1 MTNSLSVLVL
11 ESDAGVAAGV
21 AERLV
26 DAGHTV
32 LRCHDG
38 DTAFP
43 CAALVAGG
51 VCPLVAGADVGVLV
65 RADGTAAPTA
75 REDGVACGLRAGLAV
90 LELDLAGEGATGPF
104 AGWTT
109 PLADLDDVARA
120 ATEAADASFAPL
132 RDDLRIRL
140 TPLLARHD
148 LTVADVDVE
157 LEAHGPALE
166 VRLVGPPVPAMVQQA
181 LSVRA
186 LDAVRSCTRTFADVA
201 VAYVTVV

>member
-11 ESDAGVAAGV
+11 ESDAGVADGV
-21 AERLV
+21 ADRLV
-26 DAGHTV
+26 EAGHTV

-43 CAALVAGG
+43 CAALAGG

-65 RADGTAAPTA
+65 RRDGTAPPTA
-75 REDGVACGLRAGLAV
+75 REDGVACGLRAGLAM
-90 LELDLAGEGATGPF
+90 LELDLAGDGAAGPF

-109 PLADLDDVARA
+109 PLADDVATA
-120 ATEAADASFAPL
+120 AGAAADASFAPL
-132 RDDLRIRL
+132 RDDVRIRL
-140 TPLLARHD
+140 TAVLARNG
-148 LTVADVDVE
+148 LLPTDVDVE
-157 LEAHGPALE
+157 VEAHGHALE

-186 LDAVRSCTRTFADVA
+186 LDAVRSCTRTFTDVA
-201 VAYVTVV
+201 VAYVTIV